1 MWWKVTGAVVLVT
14 FRVCGRFD
22 MRVVSSAQS
31 LRQELAQVSRS
42 LTDRKAQQGSSSRG
56 VFSLPLPPQA
66 GEWPVK
72 PYSLLQVQ
80 GFSRAEALPQ
90 HVVSDPLFEI
100 FSVLESSQVAF
111 QRGVKLFRYRTDSVN
126 ERVVNARTGKFEVES
141 VPVSNGS
148 VVVFSSQPVQVP
160 FGART
165 SGFAFG
171 HVGATVQGNAGVSR
185 SESRGE
191 SAAGSSVLVPQDSVS
206 AGSSKSSGSVLP
218 AGFGLVSSQDSLLLQ
233 VPQVSSRSRDRV
245 KVSDMVGSFEDR
257 VSEDFP
263 FVYAVPRELLFE
275 VSQCALAVSSS
286 RLDCFEGYRFNS
298 FADGTLFLSVVPFK
312 KSSSFVNT
320 RILAVKSS
328 TDFKDEISSIVNF
341 WVKKKVI
348 PSPSDFKVLSEDEVS
363 EVSLVFDSVP
373 ASYHEFVPVA
383 DSSLASRKV

>member
-1 MWWKVTGAVVLVT
+1 MK
-14 FRVCGRFD
+14 
-22 MRVVSSAQS
+22 VVSSAQL

-42 LTDRKAQQGSSSRG
+42 LMDRKAQQGSSSRG

-66 GEWPVK
+66 GEWSVK

-80 GFSRAEALPQ
+80 GFSRGEVLPQ
-90 HVVSDPLFEI
+90 HVVSDSLFEA

-126 ERVVNARTGKFEVES
+126 ERAVNVRTGKFEVEA

-148 VVVFSSQPVQVP
+148 VVVFSSRQVKVP

-165 SGFAFG
+165 SAFAFG

-185 SESRGE
+185 GESRGE
-191 SAAGSSVLVPQDSVS
+191 SSVSVSQDSVS

-218 AGFGLVSSQDSLLLQ
+218 AGFGSVSSQDSSFLQ
-233 VPQVSSRSRDRV
+233 VPQVSSRSRERV

-312 KSSSFVNT
+312 KSSSFLNT

-341 WVKKKVI
+341 WVKEKVI
-348 PSPSDFKVLSEDEVS
+348 PSPADFKVLSEDGVS

>member
-1 MWWKVTGAVVLVT
+1 VWWKVTGAVVLVT
-14 FRVCGRFD
+14 FRVCGRFG
-22 MRVVSSAQS
+22 MKVVSSAQL

-42 LTDRKAQQGSSSRG
+42 LMDRKAQQGSSSRG

-66 GEWPVK
+66 GEWSVK

-80 GFSRAEALPQ
+80 GFSRAEVLPQ
-90 HVVSDPLFEI
+90 HVVSDPLFEA

-126 ERVVNARTGKFEVES
+126 ERVVNVRTGKFEVES

-148 VVVFSSQPVQVP
+148 VVVFSSRQVRVP

-165 SGFAFG
+165 SAFAFG

-185 SESRGE
+185 GESRGE
-191 SAAGSSVLVPQDSVS
+191 SSVSVSQDSVS
-206 AGSSKSSGSVLP
+206 SGLSKSSGSVLP
-218 AGFGLVSSQDSLLLQ
+218 AGFGSVSSQDSSFLQ
-233 VPQVSSRSRDRV
+233 VPQVSPRSRERV

-341 WVKKKVI
+341 WVKEKVI
-348 PSPSDFKVLSEDEVS
+348 PSPSDFKVLSEDGVS

>member
-1 MWWKVTGAVVLVT
+1 MK
-14 FRVCGRFD
+14 
-22 MRVVSSAQS
+22 VVSSAQS

-42 LTDRKAQQGSSSRG
+42 LSDRKAQQGSSSRG

-66 GEWPVK
+66 GEWSVK

-80 GFSRAEALPQ
+80 GFSRAEVLPQ
-90 HVVSDPLFEI
+90 YVVSDPLFET

-126 ERVVNARTGKFEVES
+126 ERVVNTRTGKFEVES

-148 VVVFSSQPVQVP
+148 VVVFSSRQVQVP

-165 SGFAFG
+165 SAFAFG

-185 SESRGE
+185 GE
-191 SAAGSSVLVPQDSVS
+191 SAIDSSGLVSRDSVS
-206 AGSSKSSGSVLP
+206 SGLSKSSGSVLP
-218 AGFGLVSSQDSLLLQ
+218 AGFGSVSSQDSSLLQ
-233 VPQVSSRSRDRV
+233 VPQVSLRSRERV

-341 WVKKKVI
+341 WVKEKVI
-348 PSPSDFKVLSEDEVS
+348 PSPADFKVLSEDGVS

>member
-14 FRVCGRFD
+14 FRVCGRFG
-22 MRVVSSAQS
+22 MKVVSSAQL

-42 LTDRKAQQGSSSRG
+42 LSDRKAQQGSSSRG
-56 VFSLPLPPQA
+56 VFSLPLPPQV
-66 GEWPVK
+66 GEWSVK

-80 GFSRAEALPQ
+80 GFSRTEVLPQ
-90 HVVSDPLFEI
+90 HVVSDPLFEA

-148 VVVFSSQPVQVP
+148 VVVFSTQQVKVP

-165 SGFAFG
+165 SAFAFG

-185 SESRGE
+185 SESRGD
-191 SAAGSSVLVPQDSVS
+191 SAADSSVSVS
-206 AGSSKSSGSVLP
+206 SGSSKSSGSVLP
-218 AGFGLVSSQDSLLLQ
+218 AGFGSVSSQDSSFLQ
-233 VPQVSSRSRDRV
+233 VPQVSPRSRERV

-348 PSPSDFKVLSEDEVS
+348 PSPSDFKVLSEDGVS

>member
-1 MWWKVTGAVVLVT
+1 
-14 FRVCGRFD
+14 

-42 LTDRKAQQGSSSRG
+42 LMDRKAQQGSSSRG

-66 GEWPVK
+66 GEWSVK

-80 GFSRAEALPQ
+80 GFSRAEVLPQ
-90 HVVSDPLFEI
+90 HVVSDPLFEA

-126 ERVVNARTGKFEVES
+126 ERVVNVRTGKFEVEA

-148 VVVFSSQPVQVP
+148 VVVFSSRQVRVP

-165 SGFAFG
+165 SAFAFG

-185 SESRGE
+185 GESRGE
-191 SAAGSSVLVPQDSVS
+191 SAADSSVSVS
-206 AGSSKSSGSVLP
+206 SGSSKSSGSVLP
-218 AGFGLVSSQDSLLLQ
+218 AGFGSVSSQDSSLLQ
-233 VPQVSSRSRDRV
+233 VPQVSPRSRERV

-286 RLDCFEGYRFNS
+286 RLDCFEGYSFNS

-312 KSSSFVNT
+312 KSYSFLNT

-341 WVKKKVI
+341 WVKEKVI
-348 PSPSDFKVLSEDEVS
+348 PSPADFKVLSEDGVS

>member
-14 FRVCGRFD
+14 FRVCGRFG
-22 MRVVSSAQS
+22 MKVVSSAQS

-42 LTDRKAQQGSSSRG
+42 LMDRKAQQGSSSRG

-66 GEWPVK
+66 GEWSVK

-80 GFSRAEALPQ
+80 GFSRAEVLPQ
-90 HVVSDPLFEI
+90 HVVSDPLFEA

-126 ERVVNARTGKFEVES
+126 ERVVNARTGKFEVEA

-148 VVVFSSQPVQVP
+148 VVVFSSRQVQVP

-165 SGFAFG
+165 SAFAFG
-171 HVGATVQGNAGVSR
+171 HVGATVQGNAGVSC
-185 SESRGE
+185 GE
-191 SAAGSSVLVPQDSVS
+191 SAADSSVSVSQDSVFS
-206 AGSSKSSGSVLP
+206 GSSKSSGSVLP
-218 AGFGLVSSQDSLLLQ
+218 AGFGSVSSQDSSLPKI
-233 VPQVSSRSRDRV
+233 PQVSQRSRERV

-348 PSPSDFKVLSEDEVS
+348 PSPSDFKVLSEDGVS

>member
-14 FRVCGRFD
+14 FRVCGRFG
-22 MRVVSSAQS
+22 MKVVSSAQL

-42 LTDRKAQQGSSSRG
+42 LMDRKAQQGSSSRG

-66 GEWPVK
+66 GEWSVK

-80 GFSRAEALPQ
+80 GFSRGEVLPQ
-90 HVVSDPLFEI
+90 HVVSDPLFET

-126 ERVVNARTGKFEVES
+126 ERVVNVRTGKFEVEA

-148 VVVFSSQPVQVP
+148 VVVFSSRQVKVP

-165 SGFAFG
+165 SAFAFG

-185 SESRGE
+185 SESVPDS
-191 SAAGSSVLVPQDSVS
+191 SASVPQDSVS
-206 AGSSKSSGSVLP
+206 SGSSKSSGSVLP
-218 AGFGLVSSQDSLLLQ
+218 VGFGSVSSQDSSLPKI
-233 VPQVSSRSRDRV
+233 PQVSPCSRERV

-286 RLDCFEGYRFNS
+286 RLDCFEGYSFNS

-348 PSPSDFKVLSEDEVS
+348 PSPSDFKVLSEDGVS

>member
-1 MWWKVTGAVVLVT
+1 MWWKVTGTVVLVT
-14 FRVCGRFD
+14 FRVCGRFG
-22 MRVVSSAQS
+22 MRVVSSAQL

-42 LTDRKAQQGSSSRG
+42 LMDRKAQQGSSSRG

-66 GEWPVK
+66 GEWSVK

-80 GFSRAEALPQ
+80 GFSRAEVLPQ
-90 HVVSDPLFEI
+90 HVVSDPLFEA

-148 VVVFSSQPVQVP
+148 VVVFSTQQVKVP

-165 SGFAFG
+165 SAFAFG

-185 SESRGE
+185 GE
-191 SAAGSSVLVPQDSVS
+191 SVPDSAGSFSQDSVS

-218 AGFGLVSSQDSLLLQ
+218 AGFGSVSSQDSSFLQ
-233 VPQVSSRSRDRV
+233 VPQVSPRSRERV

-341 WVKKKVI
+341 WVKNKVI
-348 PSPSDFKVLSEDEVS
+348 PSPADFKVLSEDGVS

>member
-14 FRVCGRFD
+14 FRVCGRFG
-22 MRVVSSAQS
+22 MKVVSSAQL

-42 LTDRKAQQGSSSRG
+42 LTDRKAQQGSSARG

-80 GFSRAEALPQ
+80 GFSRAEVLPQ
-90 HVVSDPLFEI
+90 HVVSDPLFET

-148 VVVFSSQPVQVP
+148 VVVFSSRQVQVP

-165 SGFAFG
+165 SAFAFG

-185 SESRGE
+185 GESRGE
-191 SAAGSSVLVPQDSVS
+191 SSVSVSQDSVS
-206 AGSSKSSGSVLP
+206 SDSSKSSGSVLP
-218 AGFGLVSSQDSLLLQ
+218 AGFGSVSSQDSSFLQ
-233 VPQVSSRSRDRV
+233 VPQVSSRSRERV

-341 WVKKKVI
+341 WVKNKVI
-348 PSPSDFKVLSEDEVS
+348 PSPSDFKVLSEDGVS

>member
-14 FRVCGRFD
+14 FRVCGRFG
-22 MRVVSSAQS
+22 MKVVSSAQL

-42 LTDRKAQQGSSSRG
+42 LMDRKAQQGSSSRG

-66 GEWPVK
+66 GEWSVK

-80 GFSRAEALPQ
+80 GFSRAEVLPQ
-90 HVVSDPLFEI
+90 HVVSDPLFEA

-126 ERVVNARTGKFEVES
+126 ERVVNVRTGKFEVES

-148 VVVFSSQPVQVP
+148 VVVFSSRQVRVP

-165 SGFAFG
+165 SAFAFG

-185 SESRGE
+185 GESRGE
-191 SAAGSSVLVPQDSVS
+191 SSVSVSQDSVS
-206 AGSSKSSGSVLP
+206 SGLSKSSGSVLP
-218 AGFGLVSSQDSLLLQ
+218 AGFGSVSSQDSSFLQ
-233 VPQVSSRSRDRV
+233 VPQVSPRSRERV

-341 WVKKKVI
+341 WVKEKVI
-348 PSPSDFKVLSEDEVS
+348 PSPVDFKVLSEDGVS

>member
-31 LRQELAQVSRS
+31 LRQELDQVSRS
-42 LTDRKAQQGSSSRG
+42 LMDRKAQQGSSSRG

-66 GEWPVK
+66 GEWSVK

-126 ERVVNARTGKFEVES
+126 ERVVNVRTGKFEVES

-148 VVVFSSQPVQVP
+148 VVVFSSRQVQVP

-165 SGFAFG
+165 SAFAFG

-185 SESRGE
+185 SES
-191 SAAGSSVLVPQDSVS
+191 AADSSVSVSQDSVFS
-206 AGSSKSSGSVLP
+206 GSSKSSGSVLP
-218 AGFGLVSSQDSLLLQ
+218 AGFGSVSSQDSSFL
-233 VPQVSSRSRDRV
+233 QVSSRSRERV

-263 FVYAVPRELLFE
+263 FVYAVPREILFE

-341 WVKKKVI
+341 WVKNKVI
-348 PSPSDFKVLSEDEVS
+348 PSPSDFKVLSEDGVS

>member
-1 MWWKVTGAVVLVT
+1 MWWKVTGAFVLVT
-14 FRVCGRFD
+14 FRVCGRFG
-22 MRVVSSAQS
+22 MKVVSSAQS

-42 LTDRKAQQGSSSRG
+42 LKDRKAQQGSSSRG

-66 GEWPVK
+66 GDWSVK

-80 GFSRAEALPQ
+80 GFSCAEVLPQ

-126 ERVVNARTGKFEVES
+126 ERVVNARTGKFEVQS

-148 VVVFSSQPVQVP
+148 VVVFSTRQVKVP

-165 SGFAFG
+165 SAFAFG

-185 SESRGE
+185 DESVPN
-191 SAAGSSVLVPQDSVS
+191 SSVPVS
-206 AGSSKSSGSVLP
+206 AGLSKSSGSVLP
-218 AGFGLVSSQDSLLLQ
+218 AGFGSVSSQDSSFPQ
-233 VPQVSSRSRDRV
+233 VPPRSRDRV

-341 WVKKKVI
+341 WVKEKVI
-348 PSPSDFKVLSEDEVS
+348 PSPADFKVLSEDGVS

>member
-14 FRVCGRFD
+14 FRVCGRFG
-22 MRVVSSAQS
+22 MKVVSSAQL

-42 LTDRKAQQGSSSRG
+42 LMDRKAQQGSSSRG

-66 GEWPVK
+66 GEWSVK

-80 GFSRAEALPQ
+80 GFSRAEVLPQ
-90 HVVSDPLFEI
+90 HVVSDPLFEA

-126 ERVVNARTGKFEVES
+126 ERVVNVRTGKFEVES

-148 VVVFSSQPVQVP
+148 VVVFSSRQVRVP

-165 SGFAFG
+165 SAFAFG

-185 SESRGE
+185 GESRGE
-191 SAAGSSVLVPQDSVS
+191 SSVSVSQDSVS
-206 AGSSKSSGSVLP
+206 SGLSKSSGSVLP
-218 AGFGLVSSQDSLLLQ
+218 AGFGSVSSQDSSFLQ
-233 VPQVSSRSRDRV
+233 VPQVSPRSRERV
-245 KVSDMVGSFEDR
+245 KVSDMVGSFEDH

-341 WVKKKVI
+341 WVKEKVI
-348 PSPSDFKVLSEDEVS
+348 PSPSDFKVLSEDGVS

>member
-14 FRVCGRFD
+14 FRVCGRFG
-22 MRVVSSAQS
+22 MKVVSSAQL

-42 LTDRKAQQGSSSRG
+42 LMDRKAQQGSSSRG

-66 GEWPVK
+66 GEWSVK

-80 GFSRAEALPQ
+80 GFSRAEVLPQ
-90 HVVSDPLFEI
+90 HVVSDPLFEA

-126 ERVVNARTGKFEVES
+126 ERVVNVRTGKFEVES

-148 VVVFSSQPVQVP
+148 VVVFSSRQVRVP

-165 SGFAFG
+165 SAFAFG

-185 SESRGE
+185 GESRGE
-191 SAAGSSVLVPQDSVS
+191 SSVSVSQDSVS
-206 AGSSKSSGSVLP
+206 SGLSKSSGSVLP
-218 AGFGLVSSQDSLLLQ
+218 AGFGSVSSQDSSFLQ
-233 VPQVSSRSRDRV
+233 VPQVSPRSRERV

-341 WVKKKVI
+341 WVKEKVI
-348 PSPSDFKVLSEDEVS
+348 PSPSDFKVLSEDGVS

>member
-14 FRVCGRFD
+14 FRVCGRFG
-22 MRVVSSAQS
+22 MKVVSSAQL

-42 LTDRKAQQGSSSRG
+42 LSDRKAQQGSSSRG

-66 GEWPVK
+66 GEWSVK

-80 GFSRAEALPQ
+80 GFSRGEVLPQ
-90 HVVSDPLFEI
+90 HVVSDPLFET

-126 ERVVNARTGKFEVES
+126 ERVVNVRTGKFEVEA

-148 VVVFSSQPVQVP
+148 VVVFSSRQVRVP

-165 SGFAFG
+165 SAFAFG

-185 SESRGE
+185 GESRGE
-191 SAAGSSVLVPQDSVS
+191 SSVSVSQDSVS

-218 AGFGLVSSQDSLLLQ
+218 AGFGLVSSQDSSFLQ
-233 VPQVSSRSRDRV
+233 VPQVFPRSRERV

-286 RLDCFEGYRFNS
+286 RLDCFEGYRFKS

-341 WVKKKVI
+341 WVKEKVI
-348 PSPSDFKVLSEDEVS
+348 PSPADFKVMSEDGVS

>member
-14 FRVCGRFD
+14 FRVCGRFG
-22 MRVVSSAQS
+22 MKVVSSAQL

-42 LTDRKAQQGSSSRG
+42 LMDRKAQQGSSSRG

-66 GEWPVK
+66 GEWSVK

-80 GFSRAEALPQ
+80 GFSRAEVLPQ
-90 HVVSDPLFEI
+90 HVVSDPLFEA

-111 QRGVKLFRYRTDSVN
+111 QRGVKLFRYCTNSVN
-126 ERVVNARTGKFEVES
+126 ERVVNVRTGKFEVEA

-148 VVVFSSQPVQVP
+148 VVVFSSRQVKVP

-165 SGFAFG
+165 SAFAFG

-185 SESRGE
+185 GESRGE
-191 SAAGSSVLVPQDSVS
+191 SSVSVSQDSVS

-218 AGFGLVSSQDSLLLQ
+218 AGFGSVSSQDSSFLQ
-233 VPQVSSRSRDRV
+233 VPQVSPRSRERV

-275 VSQCALAVSSS
+275 VLQCALAVSSS

-341 WVKKKVI
+341 WVKNKVI
-348 PSPSDFKVLSEDEVS
+348 PSPSDFKVLSEDGVS

>member
-1 MWWKVTGAVVLVT
+1 MK
-14 FRVCGRFD
+14 
-22 MRVVSSAQS
+22 VVSSAQL

-42 LTDRKAQQGSSSRG
+42 LMDRKAQQGSSSRG

-66 GEWPVK
+66 GEWSVK

-80 GFSRAEALPQ
+80 GFSRGEVLPQ
-90 HVVSDPLFEI
+90 HVVSDPLFEA

-126 ERVVNARTGKFEVES
+126 ERVVNVRTGKFEVEA

-148 VVVFSSQPVQVP
+148 VVVFSSRQVRVP

-165 SGFAFG
+165 SAFAFG

-185 SESRGE
+185 GESRGE
-191 SAAGSSVLVPQDSVS
+191 SSVSVS

-218 AGFGLVSSQDSLLLQ
+218 AGFGSVSSQDSSFLQ
-233 VPQVSSRSRDRV
+233 VPQVSPRSRERV

-341 WVKKKVI
+341 WVKEKVI
-348 PSPSDFKVLSEDEVS
+348 PSPADFKVLSEDGVS

>member
-14 FRVCGRFD
+14 FRVCGRFG
-22 MRVVSSAQS
+22 MKVVSSAQS

-42 LTDRKAQQGSSSRG
+42 LTDRKAQQGSSARG

-66 GEWPVK
+66 GEWSVK

-80 GFSRAEALPQ
+80 GFSRAEVLPQ
-90 HVVSDPLFEI
+90 HVVSDPLFEA

-126 ERVVNARTGKFEVES
+126 ERVVNVRTGKFEVEA

-148 VVVFSSQPVQVP
+148 VVVFSSRQVQVP

-165 SGFAFG
+165 SAFAFG

-185 SESRGE
+185 SGSRGE
-191 SAAGSSVLVPQDSVS
+191 SSVSVSQDSVS
-206 AGSSKSSGSVLP
+206 SDSSKSSGSVLP
-218 AGFGLVSSQDSLLLQ
+218 AGFGSVSSQDSSFLQ
-233 VPQVSSRSRDRV
+233 VPQVSSRSRERV

-286 RLDCFEGYRFNS
+286 RLDCFEGYSFNS

-348 PSPSDFKVLSEDEVS
+348 PSPSDFKVLSEDGVS

>member
-1 MWWKVTGAVVLVT
+1 MK
-14 FRVCGRFD
+14 
-22 MRVVSSAQS
+22 VVSSAQS

-66 GEWPVK
+66 GGWSVK

-80 GFSRAEALPQ
+80 GFSRAEVLPQ
-90 HVVSDPLFEI
+90 HVVSDPLFEN

-148 VVVFSSQPVQVP
+148 VVVFSTQQVKVP

-165 SGFAFG
+165 SAFAFG

-185 SESRGE
+185 GE
-191 SAAGSSVLVPQDSVS
+191 SVPDSASSVSQDSVS
-206 AGSSKSSGSVLP
+206 SGSSKSSGSVLP
-218 AGFGLVSSQDSLLLQ
+218 AGFGSVSSQDSSLLQ
-233 VPQVSSRSRDRV
+233 VPQASPRSRERV

-298 FADGTLFLSVVPFK
+298 FADGTLFLSVIPFK
-312 KSSSFVNT
+312 KSSSFLNT
-320 RILAVKSS
+320 RILVVKSS

-341 WVKKKVI
+341 WVKEKVI
-348 PSPSDFKVLSEDEVS
+348 PSPADFKVLSEDGVS

>member
-14 FRVCGRFD
+14 FRVCGRFG
-22 MRVVSSAQS
+22 MKVVSSAQS

-66 GEWPVK
+66 GEWSVK

-80 GFSRAEALPQ
+80 GFSCAEVLPQ
-90 HVVSDPLFEI
+90 HVFSDPLFEA

-148 VVVFSSQPVQVP
+148 VVVFSSRQVRVP

-165 SGFAFG
+165 SAFAFG

-185 SESRGE
+185 AD
-191 SAAGSSVLVPQDSVS
+191 SAYAFAAPVSDKPSSFGSKGV
-206 AGSSKSSGSVLP
+206 GSSSGSVLP
-218 AGFGLVSSQDSLLLQ
+218 AGFGSVSSSQDSLLPE
-233 VPQVSSRSRDRV
+233 VPQVSPRSRERV

-341 WVKKKVI
+341 WVKEKVI
-348 PSPSDFKVLSEDEVS
+348 PSPSDFKVLSEDGVS

>member
-14 FRVCGRFD
+14 FRVCGRFG
-22 MRVVSSAQS
+22 MKVVSSAQL
-31 LRQELAQVSRS
+31 LRQELTQVSRS
-42 LTDRKAQQGSSSRG
+42 LTDRKAQQGSSARG

-66 GEWPVK
+66 GEWSVK

-80 GFSRAEALPQ
+80 GFSRAEVLPQ
-90 HVVSDPLFEI
+90 HVVSDPLFET

-126 ERVVNARTGKFEVES
+126 ERVVNVRTGKFEVEP

-148 VVVFSSQPVQVP
+148 VVVFSTQQVKVP

-185 SESRGE
+185 GE
-191 SAAGSSVLVPQDSVS
+191 SMPDSSGLVPQDSVS
-206 AGSSKSSGSVLP
+206 SGSSKSSGSVLP
-218 AGFGLVSSQDSLLLQ
+218 AGFGSVSSQDSSLLQ
-233 VPQVSSRSRDRV
+233 VPQVSPRSRERV

-298 FADGTLFLSVVPFK
+298 FSDGTLFLSVVPFK

-341 WVKKKVI
+341 WVKEKVI
-348 PSPSDFKVLSEDEVS
+348 PSPADFKVLSEDGVS

-373 ASYHEFVPVA
+373 ASYHEFIPVA

>member
-14 FRVCGRFD
+14 FRVCGRFG
-22 MRVVSSAQS
+22 MKVVSSAQS

-66 GEWPVK
+66 GEWSVK

-80 GFSRAEALPQ
+80 GFYRIEALPQ
-90 HVVSDPLFEI
+90 HVVSDPLFET
-100 FSVLESSQVAF
+100 FEVLESSQVAF

-126 ERVVNARTGKFEVES
+126 ERVVNARTGKFEVEP

-148 VVVFSSQPVQVP
+148 VVVFSTQQVKVP

-165 SGFAFG
+165 SAFAFG

-185 SESRGE
+185 GE
-191 SAAGSSVLVPQDSVS
+191 SMPDSAGLVSRDSVS
-206 AGSSKSSGSVLP
+206 SGSSKSSGSVLP
-218 AGFGLVSSQDSLLLQ
+218 AGFGSVSSQDSLLLQ
-233 VPQVSSRSRDRV
+233 VPQVSPRSRDRV
-245 KVSDMVGSFEDR
+245 KVLDMVGSFEDR

-286 RLDCFEGYRFNS
+286 RLDCFEGYRFKS

-341 WVKKKVI
+341 WVKEKVI
-348 PSPSDFKVLSEDEVS
+348 PSPADFKVLSEDGVS

>member
-1 MWWKVTGAVVLVT
+1 MK
-14 FRVCGRFD
+14 
-22 MRVVSSAQS
+22 VVSSAQL

-42 LTDRKAQQGSSSRG
+42 LMDRKAQQGSSSRG

-66 GEWPVK
+66 GEWSVK

-80 GFSRAEALPQ
+80 GFSRAEVLPQ
-90 HVVSDPLFEI
+90 HVVSDPLFEA

-126 ERVVNARTGKFEVES
+126 ERVVNVRTGKFEVES

-148 VVVFSSQPVQVP
+148 VVVFSSRQVRVP

-165 SGFAFG
+165 SAFAFG

-185 SESRGE
+185 GESRGE
-191 SAAGSSVLVPQDSVS
+191 SSVS
-206 AGSSKSSGSVLP
+206 VSQDTVSSGLSKSSGSVLP
-218 AGFGLVSSQDSLLLQ
+218 AGFGSVSSQDSSFLQ
-233 VPQVSSRSRDRV
+233 VPQVSPRSRERV

-341 WVKKKVI
+341 WVKEKVI
-348 PSPSDFKVLSEDEVS
+348 PSPSDFKVLSEDGVS

>member
-14 FRVCGRFD
+14 FRVCGRFG
-22 MRVVSSAQS
+22 MKVVSSAQL

-42 LTDRKAQQGSSSRG
+42 LTDRKAQQGSSARG

-80 GFSRAEALPQ
+80 GFYRIEALPQ
-90 HVVSDPLFEI
+90 HVVSDPLFET
-100 FSVLESSQVAF
+100 FSVLEFSQVAF

-126 ERVVNARTGKFEVES
+126 ERVVNARTGKFEVEP

-148 VVVFSSQPVQVP
+148 VVVFSSQLVQVP

-165 SGFAFG
+165 SAFAFG

-185 SESRGE
+185 GESRGE
-191 SAAGSSVLVPQDSVS
+191 SAVDSS
-206 AGSSKSSGSVLP
+206 GSSKSSGSVLP
-218 AGFGLVSSQDSLLLQ
+218 AGFGSVSSQDSSL
-233 VPQVSSRSRDRV
+233 PKISQVSSRSRERV

-341 WVKKKVI
+341 WVKDKVI
-348 PSPSDFKVLSEDEVS
+348 PSPADFKVLSEDGVS

>member
-1 MWWKVTGAVVLVT
+1 MK
-14 FRVCGRFD
+14 
-22 MRVVSSAQS
+22 VVSSAQL

-42 LTDRKAQQGSSSRG
+42 LMDRKAQQGSSSRG

-66 GEWPVK
+66 GEWSVK

-80 GFSRAEALPQ
+80 GFSRGEVLPQ
-90 HVVSDPLFEI
+90 HVVSDPLFET

-126 ERVVNARTGKFEVES
+126 ERVVNVRTGKFEVEA

-148 VVVFSSQPVQVP
+148 VVVFSTQQVKVP

-185 SESRGE
+185 GE
-191 SAAGSSVLVPQDSVS
+191 SVPDSAGSFSQDSVS
-206 AGSSKSSGSVLP
+206 SGSSKYSGSVLP
-218 AGFGLVSSQDSLLLQ
+218 AGFGSVSSQDSSFLQ
-233 VPQVSSRSRDRV
+233 VPQVSPRSRERV

-341 WVKKKVI
+341 WVKNKVI
-348 PSPSDFKVLSEDEVS
+348 PSPADFKVLSEDGVS

>member
-14 FRVCGRFD
+14 FRVCGRFG
-22 MRVVSSAQS
+22 MKVVSSAQL

-42 LTDRKAQQGSSSRG
+42 LMDRKAQQGSSSRG

-66 GEWPVK
+66 GAWSVK

-80 GFSRAEALPQ
+80 GFYRIEALPQ
-90 HVVSDPLFEI
+90 HVVSDPLFET
-100 FSVLESSQVAF
+100 FSVLEFSQVAF

-148 VVVFSSQPVQVP
+148 VVVFSSRQVQVP

-165 SGFAFG
+165 SAFAFG

-185 SESRGE
+185 GE
-191 SAAGSSVLVPQDSVS
+191 SSGLVPQDSVFS
-206 AGSSKSSGSVLP
+206 GSSKSSGSVLP
-218 AGFGLVSSQDSLLLQ
+218 AGFGSVSSQDSSLPK
-233 VPQVSSRSRDRV
+233 VPQVSPRSRERV

-263 FVYAVPRELLFE
+263 FVYAVPSELLFE

-341 WVKKKVI
+341 WVKEKVI
-348 PSPSDFKVLSEDEVS
+348 PSPADFKVLSEDGVS

>member
-14 FRVCGRFD
+14 FRVCGRFG
-22 MRVVSSAQS
+22 MKVVSSAQL

-42 LTDRKAQQGSSSRG
+42 LMDRKAQQGSSSRG

-66 GEWPVK
+66 GAWSVK

-80 GFSRAEALPQ
+80 GFYRIEALPQ
-90 HVVSDPLFEI
+90 HVVSDPLFET

-126 ERVVNARTGKFEVES
+126 ERVVNARTGKFEVEP

-148 VVVFSSQPVQVP
+148 VVVFSSRQVKVP

-165 SGFAFG
+165 SAFAFG

-185 SESRGE
+185 GESRGE
-191 SAAGSSVLVPQDSVS
+191 SSVSVSQDPVS

-218 AGFGLVSSQDSLLLQ
+218 AGFGSVSSQDSSFLQ
-233 VPQVSSRSRDRV
+233 VPQVSPRSRERV

-286 RLDCFEGYRFNS
+286 RLDCFEGYRFKS

-341 WVKKKVI
+341 WVKNKVI
-348 PSPSDFKVLSEDEVS
+348 PSPADFKVLSEDGVS

>member
-14 FRVCGRFD
+14 FRVCGRFG
-22 MRVVSSAQS
+22 MKVVSSAQS

-42 LTDRKAQQGSSSRG
+42 LMDRKAQQGSSSRG

-66 GEWPVK
+66 GEWSVK

-80 GFSRAEALPQ
+80 GFYRIEALPQ
-90 HVVSDPLFEI
+90 HVVSDPLFET
-100 FSVLESSQVAF
+100 FSVLEFSQVAF

-148 VVVFSSQPVQVP
+148 VVVFSSRQVQVP

-165 SGFAFG
+165 SAFAFG

-185 SESRGE
+185 GE
-191 SAAGSSVLVPQDSVS
+191 SSGLVPQDSVFS
-206 AGSSKSSGSVLP
+206 GSSKSSGSVLP
-218 AGFGLVSSQDSLLLQ
+218 AGFGSVSSQDSSLPK
-233 VPQVSSRSRDRV
+233 VPQVSPRSRERV

-263 FVYAVPRELLFE
+263 FVYAVPSELLFE

-348 PSPSDFKVLSEDEVS
+348 PSPSDFKVLSEDGVS

>member
-14 FRVCGRFD
+14 FRVCGRFG
-22 MRVVSSAQS
+22 MKVVSSAQL

-42 LTDRKAQQGSSSRG
+42 LMDRKAQQGSSSRG

-66 GEWPVK
+66 GEWSVK

-80 GFSRAEALPQ
+80 GFSRGEVLPQ
-90 HVVSDPLFEI
+90 HVVSDPLFEA

-126 ERVVNARTGKFEVES
+126 ERVVNVRTGKFEVEA

-148 VVVFSSQPVQVP
+148 VVVFSSRQVRVP

-165 SGFAFG
+165 SAFAFG

-185 SESRGE
+185 GESRGE
-191 SAAGSSVLVPQDSVS
+191 SSVSVS

-218 AGFGLVSSQDSLLLQ
+218 AGFGSVSSQDSSFLQ
-233 VPQVSSRSRDRV
+233 VPQVSPRSRERV

-341 WVKKKVI
+341 WVKEKVI
-348 PSPSDFKVLSEDEVS
+348 PSPADFKVLSEDGVS

>member
-14 FRVCGRFD
+14 FRVCGRFG
-22 MRVVSSAQS
+22 MKVVSSAQS

-42 LTDRKAQQGSSSRG
+42 LMDRKAQQGSSSRG

-66 GEWPVK
+66 GEWSMK

-80 GFSRAEALPQ
+80 GFYRIEALPQ
-90 HVVSDPLFEI
+90 HVVSDPLFET

-126 ERVVNARTGKFEVES
+126 ERVVNVRTGKFEVEA

-148 VVVFSSQPVQVP
+148 VVVFSSRQVRVP

-165 SGFAFG
+165 SAFAFG

-185 SESRGE
+185 GESRGE
-191 SAAGSSVLVPQDSVS
+191 SSVLVSQDSVS

-218 AGFGLVSSQDSLLLQ
+218 AGFGSVSSQDSSFLQ
-233 VPQVSSRSRDRV
+233 VPQVSPRSRERV

-286 RLDCFEGYRFNS
+286 RLDCFEGYSFNS

-348 PSPSDFKVLSEDEVS
+348 PSPSDFKVLSEDGVS

>member
-1 MWWKVTGAVVLVT
+1 MK
-14 FRVCGRFD
+14 
-22 MRVVSSAQS
+22 VVSSAQL

-42 LTDRKAQQGSSSRG
+42 LMDRKAQQGSSSRG

-66 GEWPVK
+66 GEWSVK

-80 GFSRAEALPQ
+80 GFSRAEVLPQ
-90 HVVSDPLFEI
+90 HVVSDPLFEA

-126 ERVVNARTGKFEVES
+126 ERVVNVRTGKFEVES

-148 VVVFSSQPVQVP
+148 VVVFSSRQVRVP

-165 SGFAFG
+165 SAFAFG

-185 SESRGE
+185 GESRGE
-191 SAAGSSVLVPQDSVS
+191 SSVS
-206 AGSSKSSGSVLP
+206 VSSGLSKSSGSVLP
-218 AGFGLVSSQDSLLLQ
+218 AGFGSVSSQDSSFLQ
-233 VPQVSSRSRDRV
+233 VPQVSPRSRERV

-275 VSQCALAVSSS
+275 VFQCALAVSSS

-341 WVKKKVI
+341 WVKEKVI
-348 PSPSDFKVLSEDEVS
+348 PSPSDFKVLSEDGVS

>member
-1 MWWKVTGAVVLVT
+1 MYVEGFGMK
-14 FRVCGRFD
+14 
-22 MRVVSSAQS
+22 VVSSAQS

-42 LTDRKAQQGSSSRG
+42 LTDRKAQQSSSSRG

-66 GEWPVK
+66 GDWSVK

-80 GFSRAEALPQ
+80 GFSRAEVLPH

-111 QRGVKLFRYRTDSVN
+111 QRGVRLFRYRTDSVN
-126 ERVVNARTGKFEVES
+126 ERVVNVRTGKFEVES
-141 VPVSNGS
+141 VSVSNGS
-148 VVVFSSQPVQVP
+148 VVVFSSRQVRVP

-165 SGFAFG
+165 SAFAFG

-185 SESRGE
+185 SESRSE
-191 SAAGSSVLVPQDSVS
+191 SRGDSVPGSSVSGFQDSVS

-218 AGFGLVSSQDSLLLQ
+218 AGFGSVSSQDSSLLQ
-233 VPQVSSRSRDRV
+233 VPQVSPRSRERV
-245 KVSDMVGSFEDR
+245 KVSDMVGFFEDR

-341 WVKKKVI
+341 WVKEKVI
-348 PSPSDFKVLSEDEVS
+348 PSPADFKVLSEDGVS

-383 DSSLASRKV
+383 DSSIASRKV

>member
-14 FRVCGRFD
+14 FRVCGRFG
-22 MRVVSSAQS
+22 MKVVSSAQL

-42 LTDRKAQQGSSSRG
+42 LMDRKAQQGSSARG

-66 GEWPVK
+66 GEWSVK

-80 GFSRAEALPQ
+80 GFSRAEVLPQ
-90 HVVSDPLFEI
+90 HVVSDPLFEA

-126 ERVVNARTGKFEVES
+126 ERVVNVRTGKFEVES

-148 VVVFSSQPVQVP
+148 VVVFSSRQVRVP

-165 SGFAFG
+165 SAFAFG

-185 SESRGE
+185 GE
-191 SAAGSSVLVPQDSVS
+191 SAADSSVSVSQDSVS

-218 AGFGLVSSQDSLLLQ
+218 AGFGSVSSQDSSFLQ
-233 VPQVSSRSRDRV
+233 VPQVSPRSRERV

-341 WVKKKVI
+341 WVKEKVI
-348 PSPSDFKVLSEDEVS
+348 PSPADFKVLSEDGVS

>member
-1 MWWKVTGAVVLVT
+1 MK
-14 FRVCGRFD
+14 
-22 MRVVSSAQS
+22 VVSSAQS

-42 LTDRKAQQGSSSRG
+42 LMDRKAQQGSSSRG

-80 GFSRAEALPQ
+80 GFYRIEALPQ
-90 HVVSDPLFEI
+90 HVVSDPLFET
-100 FSVLESSQVAF
+100 FSVLEGSQVAF

-126 ERVVNARTGKFEVES
+126 ERVVNVRTGKFEVEA

-148 VVVFSSQPVQVP
+148 VVVFSSRQVKVP

-171 HVGATVQGNAGVSR
+171 HVGATVQGNAGVSQ
-185 SESRGE
+185 GD
-191 SAAGSSVLVPQDSVS
+191 SAANSSVSVPQDSV
-206 AGSSKSSGSVLP
+206 SSKSSGSVLP
-218 AGFGLVSSQDSLLLQ
+218 AGFGSVSSQDSSLLQ
-233 VPQVSSRSRDRV
+233 VPQVSPRSRERV

-286 RLDCFEGYRFNS
+286 RLNCFEGYRFKS

-312 KSSSFVNT
+312 KSSSFLNT

-341 WVKKKVI
+341 WVKEKVI
-348 PSPSDFKVLSEDEVS
+348 PSPADFKVLSEDGVS

>member
-14 FRVCGRFD
+14 FRVCGRFG
-22 MRVVSSAQS
+22 MKVVSSAQL

-42 LTDRKAQQGSSSRG
+42 LMDRKAQQGSSSRG

-66 GEWPVK
+66 GEWSVK

-80 GFSRAEALPQ
+80 GFSRAEVLPQ
-90 HVVSDPLFEI
+90 HVVSDPLFEA
-100 FSVLESSQVAF
+100 FSVFESSQVAF

-126 ERVVNARTGKFEVES
+126 ERVVNVRTGKFEVES

-148 VVVFSSQPVQVP
+148 VVVFSSRQVRVP

-165 SGFAFG
+165 SAFAFG

-185 SESRGE
+185 GESRGE
-191 SAAGSSVLVPQDSVS
+191 SSVSVSQDSVS
-206 AGSSKSSGSVLP
+206 SGLSKSSGSVLP
-218 AGFGLVSSQDSLLLQ
+218 AGFGSVSSQDSSFLQ
-233 VPQVSSRSRDRV
+233 VPQVSPRSRERV

-341 WVKKKVI
+341 WVKEKVI
-348 PSPSDFKVLSEDEVS
+348 PSPSDFKVLSEDGVS

>member
-14 FRVCGRFD
+14 FRVCGRFG
-22 MRVVSSAQS
+22 MKVVSSAQS

-42 LTDRKAQQGSSSRG
+42 LMDRKAQQGSSSRG

-66 GEWPVK
+66 GEWSVK

-80 GFSRAEALPQ
+80 GFSRGEVLPQ
-90 HVVSDPLFEI
+90 HVVSDPLFEA

-111 QRGVKLFRYRTDSVN
+111 QRGVKLFRYRTGSVN
-126 ERVVNARTGKFEVES
+126 ERVVNARTGKFEVEA

-148 VVVFSSQPVQVP
+148 VVVFSSRQVRVP

-165 SGFAFG
+165 SAFAFG

-185 SESRGE
+185 GESRGE
-191 SAAGSSVLVPQDSVS
+191 SSVSVSQDSVS

-218 AGFGLVSSQDSLLLQ
+218 AGFGSVSSQDSSFLQ
-233 VPQVSSRSRDRV
+233 VPQVSPRSRERV

-341 WVKKKVI
+341 WVKEKVI
-348 PSPSDFKVLSEDEVS
+348 PSPADFKVLSEDGVS

>member
-14 FRVCGRFD
+14 FRVCGRFG
-22 MRVVSSAQS
+22 MKVVSSAQL

-66 GEWPVK
+66 GEWSVK

-80 GFSRAEALPQ
+80 GFARGEVLPK
-90 HVVSDPLFEI
+90 HVVSDPLFET

-148 VVVFSSQPVQVP
+148 VVVFSSRQVRVP

-165 SGFAFG
+165 SAFAFG

-185 SESRGE
+185 GE
-191 SAAGSSVLVPQDSVS
+191 SAADSSVSVSQDSVS
-206 AGSSKSSGSVLP
+206 SGSSKSSGSVLP
-218 AGFGLVSSQDSLLLQ
+218 AGFGSVSSQDSLLLQ
-233 VPQVSSRSRDRV
+233 VPQVSPRSRERV

-286 RLDCFEGYRFNS
+286 RLDCFEGYSFKS

-341 WVKKKVI
+341 WVNKKVI
-348 PSPSDFKVLSEDEVS
+348 PSPSDFKVLSEDGVS

>member
-1 MWWKVTGAVVLVT
+1 MKVI
-14 FRVCGRFD
+14 
-22 MRVVSSAQS
+22 SSAQS

-42 LTDRKAQQGSSSRG
+42 LTERKAQQGSSSRG
-56 VFSLPLPPQA
+56 VFALPLPPQA

-80 GFSRAEALPQ
+80 GFSRTEVLPK
-90 HVVSDPLFEI
+90 HVVSDPLFQT
-100 FSVLESSQVAF
+100 FSALEGSQVAF
-111 QRGVKLFRYRTDSVN
+111 QRGVRLFRYRTDSVN
-126 ERVVNARTGKFEVES
+126 ERVVNARTGKFEVQA

-148 VVVFSSQPVQVP
+148 VVVFSTQQVKVP

-165 SGFAFG
+165 SAFAFG
-171 HVGATVQGNAGVSR
+171 HVGATVQGNDGVSR
-185 SESRGE
+185 AD
-191 SAAGSSVLVPQDSVS
+191 SASVS
-206 AGSSKSSGSVLP
+206 AAPVSDTPSSGSKGSGSSTGSVLP
-218 AGFGLVSSQDSLLLQ
+218 AGFGSVSSSQDSLLLE
-233 VPQVSSRSRDRV
+233 VPQVSSRSRERV
-245 KVSDMVGSFEDR
+245 KVSDMVGSFENR

-263 FVYAVPRELLFE
+263 FVYAVPREILFE

-341 WVKKKVI
+341 WVKEKVI
-348 PSPSDFKVLSEDEVS
+348 PSPANFKVLSEDGVS
-363 EVSLVFDSVP
+363 EVSLVFDTVP

>member
-1 MWWKVTGAVVLVT
+1 MK
-14 FRVCGRFD
+14 
-22 MRVVSSAQS
+22 VVSSAQL

-42 LTDRKAQQGSSSRG
+42 LKDRKAQQGSSSRG
-56 VFSLPLPPQA
+56 VFALPLPPQA
-66 GEWPVK
+66 SQWPVK

-80 GFSRAEALPQ
+80 GFARAEVLPQ
-90 HVVSDPLFEI
+90 HVVSDPLFET
-100 FSVLESSQVAF
+100 FSVLEDSQVAF

-126 ERVVNARTGKFEVES
+126 ERVVNARTGKFEVEPVS
-141 VPVSNGS
+141 VSNGS
-148 VVVFSSQPVQVP
+148 VVVFSSHQVKVP
-160 FGART
+160 FGARM
-165 SGFAFG
+165 SAFAFG
-171 HVGATVQGNAGVSR
+171 HVGATVQGNEGVSR
-185 SESRGE
+185 
-191 SAAGSSVLVPQDSVS
+191 ADSVS
-206 AGSSKSSGSVLP
+206 AAQVSDTPSSSGSKGSGSSHGLVLP
-218 AGFGLVSSQDSLLLQ
+218 AGFGSVSSASSQDSLLPE
-233 VPQVSSRSRDRV
+233 VPQVSPCSRERV

-341 WVKKKVI
+341 WVEEKII
-348 PSPSDFKVLSEDEVS
+348 PSPANFKVLSEDGVS
-363 EVSLVFDSVP
+363 EVSLVFDTVP